1 MKNFFF
7 LIFLFFYSPNLNADV
22 NIVFIDMKFIINNSE
37 LGKHYNKI
45 LKKKEDNIR
54 DSLKKTQTS
63 LKKQE
68 TEIKNQ
74 KNILSEDQLN
84 TKISSLNKLL
94 LEYQQEKQNITKK
107 FNDEKNQYTEKLLGY
122 LNPIITNYVEEKKI
136 DLVIE
141 KKNILIGIR
150 TLEITK
156 EILNNFNLYTKKNN
170 LINE

>member
-1 MKNFFF
+1 MKKFFF
-7 LIFLFFYSPNLNADV
+7 LIFLFFYSSNLNADV

-84 TKISSLNKLL
+84 TKFKQMLMKQAKWIILL
-94 LEYQQEKQNITKK
+94 
-107 FNDEKNQYTEKLLGY
+107 KN
-122 LNPIITNYVEEKKI
+122 
-136 DLVIE
+136 
-141 KKNILIGIR
+141 
-150 TLEITK
+150 
-156 EILNNFNLYTKKNN
+156 
-170 LINE
+170 

>member
-1 MKNFFF
+1 MKKFFF
-7 LIFLFFYSPNLNADV
+7 LIFLFFYSSNLNADV

-37 LGKHYNKI
+37 LGKYYNKI
-45 LKKKEDNIR
+45 LKNKEDKIK
-54 DSLKKTQTS
+54 DSLKKTQNS

-84 TKISSLNKLL
+84 TKISSLNKLF

-122 LNPIITNYVEEKKI
+122 LNPIITNYIEEKKI

-156 EILNNFNLYTKKNN
+156 EILNNFDLYTKKNN